1 MTTLDE
7 RLAAIEE
14 APDGPEIAAF
24 FDYDGTVIDGF
35 SAAAFYR
42 HRLRN
47 REIGPVELARTLLA
61 SAQGIGG
68 GEDFERFLDMALQAW
83 DGRTVEELE
92 ELGDHL
98 FKHEIAGRLHWEVW
112 RIAEAHRLKGHRVV
126 LASSATRFQ
135 VEPMARELGADDIL
149 CTPVEVVDGV
159 LTGRTAGP
167 PLWGDRK
174 ANAMLALAEEHDLDI
189 DDCFAYSNGTEDVPF
204 LEAAGKPLC
213 VDPEP
218 GLAKVAE
225 ERGWPVLVCAPRPGR
240 PGVREGV
247 RTAGFYG
254 AMAGAFWTGLG
265 AGLLN
270 RSRETLVEITGG
282 VGSDVGLAV
291 AGVNVEVVQGAG
303 NLWDARP
310 CVFIFNHQSKLD
322 PIVLMKLL
330 RGGFTGVAKKEAENV
345 PGFGQFFKLAGVA
358 FIDRSNSAQIREAL
372 EPAVRKLRDEGTS
385 LVLAPEG
392 TRSATPR
399 LGPFKKGAFHIA
411 MQAGVP
417 IVPIVM
423 RNVGEVMWRGSQAI
437 RPGTVEVAVLDPIDP
452 SAWRRADLGD
462 HVEAVRDLFVETLEF
477 WPGDYARD
485 LETVR

>member
-1 MTTLDE
+1 MATLAE
-7 RLAAIEE
+7 LLEAIEE
-14 APDGPEIAAF
+14 APEGPDVAAF

-42 HRLRN
+42 HRIRS
-47 REIGPVELARTLLA
+47 REIGPLELARTLLA
-61 SAQGIGG
+61 SARGIGG
-68 GEDFERFLDMALQAW
+68 GEDFENFLKMALGAW
-83 DGRTVEELE
+83 EGRTEEELE
-92 ELGDHL
+92 ELGEDL

-112 RIAEAHRLKGHRVV
+112 QLAEAHRLRGHRVV

-135 VEPMARELGADDIL
+135 VDPMARELGAEAVL
-149 CTPVEVVDGV
+149 CTPVETVDGV

-167 PLWGDRK
+167 ALWGERK
-174 ANAMLALAEEHDLDI
+174 ARAMQALVEEHGLDV

-204 LEAAGKPLC
+204 LEAAGRPVC

-218 GLAKVAE
+218 GLAEEAE
-225 ERGWPVLVCAPRPGR
+225 RRGWPVLRCAPRPSR
-240 PGVREGV
+240 PGVREVV

-254 AMAGAFWTGLG
+254 AMAGAFWTGVG

-270 RSRETLVEITGG
+270 RSRDTLVEITGG

-291 AGVNVEVVQGAG
+291 AGVNVEVVRGAG

-310 CVFIFNHQSKLD
+310 CVFVFNHQSKLD

-358 FIDRSNSAQIREAL
+358 FIDRGDSAQIREAL

-392 TRSATPR
+392 TRSPTPR

-437 RPGTVEVAVLDPIDP
+437 RPGTVEVVVLEPIETSD
-452 SAWRRADLGD
+452 WRRADIGE
-462 HVEAVRDLFVETLEF
+462 HTEEVRDLFVDTLAH
-477 WPGDYARD
+477 WPASGSR
-485 LETVR
+485 EMEVTR